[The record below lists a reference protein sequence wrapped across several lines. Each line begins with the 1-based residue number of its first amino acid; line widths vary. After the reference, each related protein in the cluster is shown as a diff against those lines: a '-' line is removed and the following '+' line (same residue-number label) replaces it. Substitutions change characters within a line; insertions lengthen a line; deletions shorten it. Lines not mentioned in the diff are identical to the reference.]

1 MTLKL
6 LNESQLEA
14 IRYNDGPLLVIA
26 GAGTGKTRVIT
37 NKIAYLIKDMNV
49 SPENILAVTFTNK
62 AADEMARRI
71 FQLTDKHSKNI
82 WIGTFHSIALRMLRR
97 DGYLL
102 GLKPNFSVIDQD
114 DRLSIIRDILKN
126 INIDSKKYP
135 PKNYLNLISNYKN
148 SMEFI
153 DEIEPHEDFYKFE
166 EVFNNYQHSL
176 REMNMVD
183 FDDMLSLIVKVLKYN
198 PEIKYYYRK
207 IFQYILV
214 DEFQDT
220 NRIQLEFLTSICDKN
235 GFITAVGD
243 DDQSIYGWRG
253 AEIRNILNFEEYFPA
268 TKIVKLTDNYRSG
281 HKILTT
287 ANKLISNNKFRKGK
301 DLKPFIKE
309 HGDIIIKQFHT
320 EIDEAIFVAGK
331 IRDLLNLG
339 VSAEEIAILYR
350 ANSQSRNFEVELNR
364 LGIPFKVIGGV
375 GFYGRREIK
384 DILSYLK
391 LYANPYDLQ
400 SFKRSIKIP
409 SRGIG
414 DSTIERV
421 SKFSSDNG
429 IDVLRSIS
437 ELMDQF
443 TPKQQQAFGNF
454 LAIIDQLKGLKV
466 SDTIKKIVELT
477 EYETYI
483 GQFEDIYEVEKRM
496 DNINELINAAV
507 QMEETGEVN
516 INDFLSVTTLHTS
529 NDEES
534 NNAVKLMTIH
544 GSKGLE
550 FDTVFLTGLEEGVF
564 PLFRSLENDWELE
577 EERRLCYVGITRAK
591 NRLFLTH
598 SSRRLFFG
606 KAQFLKP
613 SPFIEE
619 IECLDSKGSKKK
631 VFHEKFGEGDVIKI
645 EGNGENARV
654 EVFFHKYG
662 YKTIISKFLKW

>member
-97 DGYLL
+97 DGYLV
-102 GLKPNFSVIDQD
+102 GLKSNFSVIDQD

-364 LGIPFKVIGGV
+364 LG
-375 GFYGRREIK
+375 
-384 DILSYLK
+384 
-391 LYANPYDLQ
+391 
-400 SFKRSIKIP
+400 
-409 SRGIG
+409 
-414 DSTIERV
+414 
-421 SKFSSDNG
+421 
-429 IDVLRSIS
+429 
-437 ELMDQF
+437 
-443 TPKQQQAFGNF
+443 
-454 LAIIDQLKGLKV
+454 
-466 SDTIKKIVELT
+466 
-477 EYETYI
+477 
-483 GQFEDIYEVEKRM
+483 
-496 DNINELINAAV
+496 
-507 QMEETGEVN
+507 
-516 INDFLSVTTLHTS
+516 
-529 NDEES
+529 
-534 NNAVKLMTIH
+534 
-544 GSKGLE
+544 
-550 FDTVFLTGLEEGVF
+550 
-564 PLFRSLENDWELE
+564 
-577 EERRLCYVGITRAK
+577 
-591 NRLFLTH
+591 
-598 SSRRLFFG
+598 
-606 KAQFLKP
+606 
-613 SPFIEE
+613 
-619 IECLDSKGSKKK
+619 
-631 VFHEKFGEGDVIKI
+631 
-645 EGNGENARV
+645 
-654 EVFFHKYG
+654 
-662 YKTIISKFLKW
+662 

>member
-1 MTLKL
+1 MISKL

-14 IRYNDGPLLVIA
+14 VKYNDGPLLVIA

-37 NKIAYLIKDMNV
+37 HKIAYLIKNRNIP
-49 SPENILAVTFTNK
+49 PENILAVTFTNK

-71 FQLTDKHSKNI
+71 SQLTDKHSKNI
-82 WIGTFHSIALRMLRR
+82 WIGTFHSIALRMLKR
-97 DGYLL
+97 DGYLS

-126 INIDSKKYP
+126 INIDPKKYP

-148 SMEFI
+148 SLEFV
-153 DEIEPHEDFYKFE
+153 DEITPKEDFYKFE

-176 REMNMVD
+176 REMNMID
-183 FDDMLSLIVKVLKYN
+183 FDDMLSLIVRVLKYN
-198 PEIKYYYRK
+198 PDVKYHYRTVFK
-207 IFQYILV
+207 YILV

-220 NRIQLEFLTSICDKN
+220 NKIQLEFLTSICDKN

-253 AEIRNILNFEEYFPA
+253 AEIRNILNFEEYFPTA
-268 TKIVKLTDNYRSG
+268 KIVKLTDNYRSG
-281 HKILTT
+281 HKILNT

-301 DLKPFIKE
+301 DLQPFIKE
-309 HGDIIIKQFHT
+309 HGDIIIKQFQSET
-320 EIDEAIFVAGK
+320 DEATFVAEK

-339 VSAEEIAILYR
+339 IQAEEIAILYR

-384 DILSYLK
+384 DILSYLR
-391 LYANPYDLQ
+391 LYSNPYDIQ

-421 SKFSSDNG
+421 AKFSSDNG
-429 IDVLRSIS
+429 IDILRAIA

-443 TPKQQQAFGNF
+443 TSKQQRSFENF
-454 LAIIDQLKGLKV
+454 IEIIGQLKNLKV
-466 SDTIKKIVELT
+466 SDAIKKIVELT
-477 EYETYI
+477 EYESYI
-483 GQFEDIYEVEKRM
+483 SQFEDIYEVEKRM
-496 DNINELINAAV
+496 DNVNELINAAA
-507 QMEETGEVN
+507 QIEETGEVN

-534 NNAVKLMTIH
+534 NNTVKLMTIH
-544 GSKGLE
+544 ASKGLE
-550 FDTVFLTGLEEGVF
+550 FNTVFLTGLEEGVF
-564 PLFRSLENDWELE
+564 PIFRALENNLELE
-577 EERRLCYVGITRAK
+577 EERRLCYVAITRAK
-591 NRLFLTH
+591 ERLFLTY
-598 SSRRLFFG
+598 SNRRLFFG

-613 SPFIEE
+613 SPFIDE
-619 IECLDSKGSKKK
+619 IESFDSKKFKNK

-645 EGNGENARV
+645 EGNGENAKV